1 MDDETGT
8 FSSDPELTFAH
19 PYPPTKLM
27 FIPDKEGSRP
37 DLLATTGDYLRIWLL
52 TENDGTVQQKL
63 LNNVGGLVWPT
74 ACCAIQIE
82 QNECG
87 SGHPVTP

>member
-1 MDDETGT
+1 MCLTRALGAAVDDETGT
-8 FSSDPELTFAH
+8 FSSDPELAFAH

-37 DLLATTGDYLRIWLL
+37 DLMATTGDYLRIWLL

-63 LNNVGGLVWPT
+63 LNNVS
-74 ACCAIQIE
+74 AM
-82 QNECG
+82 
-87 SGHPVTP
+87 